1 MEHLG
6 DRFQTASF
14 WFPSQ
19 HLRWCQSNAL
29 LHQIM
34 STLAEN
40 MESKNTIKMKVC
52 FRISFFCRG
61 DFQVLARYFS
71 GESTL
76 FQSTLKS
83 HSSAWHSS
91 YAKRLF
97 ILTAARQQDDL
108 VYLPWSPHVLPEC
121 CFMFQKNVKRY
132 LRRSET
138 QGFFFKSPVCYCNHK
153 IWICAYGVF
162 PKMVVAPKHPK
173 MIIFSRKTHV
183 CRVPPF

>member
-138 QGFFFKSPVCYCNHK
+138 QGFFSSPQYVIVTTKYEYVHMGCFLK
-153 IWICAYGVF
+153 WW
-162 PKMVVAPKHPK
+162 
-173 MIIFSRKTHV
+173 
-183 CRVPPF
+183 